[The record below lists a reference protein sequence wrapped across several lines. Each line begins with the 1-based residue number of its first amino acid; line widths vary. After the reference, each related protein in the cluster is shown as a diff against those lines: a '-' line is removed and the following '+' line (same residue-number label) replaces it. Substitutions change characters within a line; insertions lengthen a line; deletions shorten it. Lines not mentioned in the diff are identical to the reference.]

1 MEPDTSARPG
11 APDTVEGPADL
22 HTQALLDFL
31 ATAPEPLRDWADA
44 RADEARAQSAPVAPE
59 PTSIASPQARDA
71 ADLALAELG
80 EHDHEPRRRPL
91 VHTPADKPAATVTAA
106 PRKSGVLVPLLGVLL
121 VAAVVYGVFRLG
133 LPADTAVPA
142 AMEASQASA
151 TDSAARQAEL
161 EATLAESPEDVAANL
176 ELGVL
181 TFNDGD
187 VERAEQLWT
196 TVTEVDPTNPQAW
209 FNLGFVHLSEDPPDV
224 EAARAVWQR
233 VLDVAPESDLAA
245 TVRSHLDALAA
256 SAASPSP
263 SPSSEG

>member
-1 MEPDTSARPG
+1 MEPDPSARPG
-11 APDTVEGPADL
+11 APDTVEGPADA

-31 ATAPEPLRDWADA
+31 ATAPGPLREWAEA
-44 RADEARAQSAPVAPE
+44 RADEARALAASAQPDP
-59 PTSIASPQARDA
+59 PSMTSIEGHDA

-80 EHDHEPRRRPL
+80 EHDDDEPRRRPL
-91 VHTPADKPAATVTAA
+91 IHTPADKPVATVSAAT
-106 PRKSGVLVPLLGVLL
+106 RRSGILVPLLGVLL

-133 LPADTAVPA
+133 LPADTAAPA
-142 AMEASQASA
+142 ATEASQASA
-151 TDSAARQAEL
+151 TDSAARRAEL
-161 EATLAESPEDVAANL
+161 EAKLAESPEDVAANL

-196 TVTEVDPTNPQAW
+196 KVTEVDPSNPQAW
-209 FNLGFVHLSEDPPDV
+209 FNLGFVHLSEDPPDA
-224 EAARAVWQR
+224 EAARADWQK

-263 SPSSEG
+263 SSEE

>member
-1 MEPDTSARPG
+1 MEPDVSARPG
-11 APDTVEGPADL
+11 APDTVEGPADA

-44 RADEARAQSAPVAPE
+44 RADEARAQAAPVAPE

-245 TVRSHLDALAA
+245 TVHSHLDALAA

>member
-1 MEPDTSARPG
+1 MEPDVSARPG
-11 APDTVEGPADL
+11 APDTVEGPADA

-44 RADEARAQSAPVAPE
+44 RADEARAQAAPVAPE

>member
-11 APDTVEGPADL
+11 APDTVEGPADA

-31 ATAPEPLRDWADA
+31 AAAPEPLREWADA
-44 RADEARAQSAPVAPE
+44 HAAEARAQAASAQAAPPSITPVGAHDP
-59 PTSIASPQARDA
+59 

-80 EHDHEPRRRPL
+80 EHDDEPRRRPL
-91 VHTPADKPAATVTAA
+91 VHTPADKPAATVAAA
-106 PRKSGVLVPLLGVLL
+106 PRKSGILVPLLGVLL
-121 VAAVVYGVFRLG
+121 VAAVVYGVFRMG
-133 LPADTAVPA
+133 LPADTAAPA
-142 AMEASQASA
+142 TTQASQATA
-151 TDSAARQAEL
+151 TDSAARRAEL

-187 VERAEQLWT
+187 VERAQQLWT
-196 TVTEVDPTNPQAW
+196 TVTEVDPSNPQAW
-209 FNLGFVHLSEDPPDV
+209 FNLGFVHLSEDPPDA
-224 EAARAVWQR
+224 EAARVDWQK

>member
-11 APDTVEGPADL
+11 APDTVEGPADA

-31 ATAPEPLRDWADA
+31 AAAPEPLREWADA
-44 RADEARAQSAPVAPE
+44 HAAEARAQAASAQAAPPSITPVGVHDP
-59 PTSIASPQARDA
+59 

-80 EHDHEPRRRPL
+80 EHDDEPRRRPL
-91 VHTPADKPAATVTAA
+91 VHTPADKPAATVAAA
-106 PRKSGVLVPLLGVLL
+106 PRKSGILVPLLGVLL
-121 VAAVVYGVFRLG
+121 VAAVVYGVFRMG
-133 LPADTAVPA
+133 LPADTAAPA
-142 AMEASQASA
+142 TTQASQATA
-151 TDSAARQAEL
+151 TDSAARRAEL

-187 VERAEQLWT
+187 VERAQQLWT
-196 TVTEVDPTNPQAW
+196 TVTEVDPSNPQAW
-209 FNLGFVHLSEDPPDV
+209 FNLGFVHLSEDPPDA
-224 EAARAVWQR
+224 EAARADWQK

>member
-11 APDTVEGPADL
+11 APDTVESPADA

-31 ATAPEPLRDWADA
+31 AMAPGPLREWADA
-44 RADEARAQSAPVAPE
+44 RADEARAQAASSQAAPPWVGPFE
-59 PTSIASPQARDA
+59 IHDA

-80 EHDHEPRRRPL
+80 EHDDEPRRRPL
-91 VHTPADKPAATVTAA
+91 VHTPADKPAATVAAA
-106 PRKSGVLVPLLGVLL
+106 PRKSGILVPLLGVLL
-121 VAAVVYGVFRLG
+121 VAAVVYGVFRMG
-133 LPADTAVPA
+133 LPADTAA
-142 AMEASQASA
+142 LATTQASQATA
-151 TDSAARQAEL
+151 TDSAARRAEL

-196 TVTEVDPTNPQAW
+196 TVTEVDPSNPQAW
-209 FNLGFVHLSEDPPDV
+209 FNLGFVHLSEDPPDA
-224 EAARAVWQR
+224 EAARADWQK
-233 VLDVAPESDLAA
+233 VLDVAPDSDLAA

-256 SAASPSP
+256 SSASP
-263 SPSSEG
+263 SPSSEE

>member
-1 MEPDTSARPG
+1 MEPDVSARPG
-11 APDTVEGPADL
+11 APDTVEGPADA

-44 RADEARAQSAPVAPE
+44 RADEARAQAAPVAPE

-187 VERAEQLWT
+187 VELAEQLWT

>member
-11 APDTVEGPADL
+11 APDTVEGPADA

-31 ATAPEPLRDWADA
+31 ATAPGPLRDWAEA
-44 RADEARAQSAPVAPE
+44 RADEARAKAAPAAPG
-59 PTSIASPQARDA
+59 PASSTGAGTHDA

-80 EHDHEPRRRPL
+80 EHEDEPRRRPF

-133 LPADTAVPA
+133 LPADTAAPA
-142 AMEASQASA
+142 ATEASQASA
-151 TDSAARQAEL
+151 TDSSARRAEL
-161 EATLAESPEDVAANL
+161 EAKLAESPEDVAANL

-196 TVTEVDPTNPQAW
+196 TVTEVDPSNPQAW
-209 FNLGFVHLSEDPPDV
+209 FNLGFVHLSEDPPDA
-224 EAARAVWQR
+224 EAAQADWQK
-233 VLDVAPESDLAA
+233 VLDVAPDSDLAA

-256 SAASPSP
+256 TAASPSP
-263 SPSSEG
+263 SSEE